1 MKFRII
7 TLSLLLTFV
16 GFGTANAQ
24 DPKAQSLDQLLK
36 LVESGRAGENRENR
50 QREQAFRNDQANQ
63 QKLLTEAEAR
73 KRAEEQRS
81 VRLEAEYET
90 NEERVA
96 EQTLAFEK
104 RLGSLKELFGV
115 LQQVSGDT
123 RSFLDDSL
131 TSAQFPN
138 RGEFLTELAAKMGGS
153 AELASI
159 EEMER
164 LWFEL
169 QREMTESGKVAK
181 FQTTVV
187 AADGAQDTREVVR
200 VGAFNLISDG
210 KYLKFENGRV
220 VELPRQP
227 GQSRFVNSTS
237 DLVSASSGVVPFA
250 LDPTRGSILNA
261 YIESPTLKERIDQ
274 GGLVG
279 YIILGLGALGL
290 LIALERLISLSL
302 ASSKVSSQLKNTKPD
317 KGNALGRVLMVAE
330 NNPGIDREALELK
343 LGEAILKEQPSL
355 NRGVAFIKIISVIAP
370 LLGLLG
376 TVTGMIKTFQ
386 AITLFGTGD
395 PQIMAGGIS
404 QALVTTVLGLVVA
417 IPMVLLHTV
426 VASRSKR
433 IVHVLQEQSAGIIAE
448 RDEGGTSA

>member
-1 MKFRII
+1 MKTRII
-7 TLSLLLTFV
+7 VCTLLITVL
-16 GFGTANAQ
+16 GMGTVQAQ
-24 DPKAQSLDQLLK
+24 DPKAKNLNELLR
-36 LVESGRAGENRENR
+36 LVEQGRAGESAENQKRER
-50 QREQAFRNDQANQ
+50 DFRANQANQ
-63 QKLLTEAEAR
+63 QKLLQDAQAK
-73 KRAEEQRS
+73 KRAEEARS
-81 VRLEAEYET
+81 VRLETEYET

-96 EQTLAFEK
+96 VQTEAFEK

-123 RSFLDDSL
+123 RSFFEDSL
-131 TSAQFPN
+131 TSAQYPD
-138 RGEFLTELAAKMGGS
+138 RSQFLTELAEKMGGS

-159 EEMER
+159 EEIER

-181 FQTTVV
+181 FQADVV
-187 AADGAQDTREVVR
+187 TSGGSSEQRDVVR

-210 KYLKFENGRV
+210 KYLKYESGRV
-220 VELPRQP
+220 TELPRQP
-227 GQSRFVNSTS
+227 GQSRFVNSAS
-237 DLVSASSGVVPFA
+237 DLVTASSGMVPFA
-250 LDPTRGSILNA
+250 IDPTRGQILNA
-261 YIESPTLKERIDQ
+261 YIDSPTLGEQVKQ

-279 YIILGLGALGL
+279 YIILGLGLLGL
-290 LIALERLISLSL
+290 LIALERLVSLTM
-302 ASSKVSSQLKNTKPD
+302 ASGKVSAQLKKGTAD
-317 KGNALGRVLMVAE
+317 KNNALGRVLLVAE

-355 NRGVAFIKIISVIAP
+355 NRGVTFIKIISVIAP

-448 RDEGGTSA
+448 RDEGGN